1 MISTFYCPECKNEL
15 ILLDNFFLCNNCKIK
30 YSFKNGIGSFPVSI
44 VQNQFNDKIR
54 KLILKIQN
62 TDYNSA
68 IENFVNQNEEFRTS
82 LTYTKYD
89 RSIDSIFHCI
99 GKSTERCLEINSG
112 LGNKTE
118 SLSNI
123 FNNVF
128 SIELNDDFLE
138 FQKIRFNQKNC
149 KNIFIGKSDIFKLPF
164 PDNYFDLVLGNDI
177 INSILKMYNGN
188 ALEIQNK
195 LLKELK
201 RVINSKGKIV
211 FGIDKNLSS
220 TVQIKKYN
228 LKNKSKNVKQSYSY
242 FQNLF
247 KNNGLYTKSYWVVPS
262 YEKPYFSGKIKDELS
277 LKWFFT
283 NLENMVGKQNLSFK
297 KQVFLSLIRKINY
310 VFMQKLLEIFSPS
323 IIFCCGK
330 IPIEETFEDW
340 IERDTNY
347 QNYTMIS
354 RRMKIF
360 FVLLNKKGIPEKLV
374 SIKRYGNSFPEKL
387 ENLERNYPKMND
399 PQKRAWIEEWFS
411 GHSLNPLNLNEV
423 TKAID
428 WLAEFQNNSKHSRM
442 KKNDIQEEIDIIKKG
457 LQYVNHGDLNQYYRW
472 LEDYRKIIEGNEIFK
487 TAIHGDFW
495 ITNILIN
502 EKSKKIYVLDWE
514 LFREKGNPFLDFL
527 TFLYDLMSMT
537 EDNPLETFK
546 KNLKGEGS
554 ASNIINHVKLMM
566 EEHFGFKIEIKIL
579 LRYYLIR
586 KMIPKEHEMKGDIIN
601 RKQTKNEPTLY
612 MKMLDILSK

>member
-15 ILLDNFFLCNNCKIK
+15 VLSDNFFSCNNCKIK
-30 YSFKNGIGSFPVSI
+30 YSFKNGIGLFPISVK
-44 VQNQFNDKIR
+44 QNLFNDKIR
-54 KLILKIQN
+54 KLILRIQN

-68 IENFVNQNEEFRTS
+68 IENFVNENEEFRTS

-89 RSIDSIFHCI
+89 RSVDSIFHCI
-99 GKSTERCLEINSG
+99 GKNTERCLEINSG

-128 SIELNDDFLE
+128 SIEFNDDFLE
-138 FQKIRFNQKNC
+138 FQKIRFEQKKC

-177 INSILKMYNGN
+177 MNSILKMYNGN

-211 FGIDKNLSS
+211 FGINKNLNS
-220 TVQIKKYN
+220 TVQIKKHN
-228 LKNKSKNVKQSYSY
+228 LKNKSKNVKQNYSY

-262 YEKPYFSGKIKDELS
+262 YEKPYFSGKFKDELS

-283 NLENMVGKQNLSFK
+283 NLENMVGKENLSFK

-310 VFMQKLLEIFSPS
+310 GLMQKLLEIFSPS

-330 IPIEETFEDW
+330 MPIDETFEDW

-347 QNYTMIS
+347 ENYTMIS

-360 FVLLNKKGIPEKLV
+360 FVLLNKKGIPEKLI
-374 SIKRYGNSFPEKL
+374 SIKRYGNGFPEKL
-387 ENLERNYPKMND
+387 ENLVRIYPKMND
-399 PQKRAWIEEWFS
+399 PEKRAWIEDWFS
-411 GHSLNPLNLNEV
+411 GNALNPLNKNEV
-423 TKAID
+423 TKAIE
-428 WLAEFQNNSKHSRM
+428 WLIEFQNNSKQKIM
-442 KKNDIQEEIDIIKKG
+442 NKNDIQEEIDIMKKG
-457 LQYVNHGDLNQYYRW
+457 LQYVNHGDLNQYYEW
-472 LEDYRKIIEGNEIFK
+472 LEDYRKFIELNEIFK

-502 EKSKKIYVLDWE
+502 EKSKKIHVLDWE
-514 LFREKGNPFLDFL
+514 LFKQKGNPFLDFL

-566 EEHFGFKIEIKIL
+566 EKHFGFKIDNIIEIL
-579 LRYYLIR
+579 F
-586 KMIPKEHEMKGDIIN
+586 N
-601 RKQTKNEPTLY
+601 
-612 MKMLDILSK
+612 

>member
-15 ILLDNFFLCNNCKIK
+15 VLSDNFFSCNNCKIK
-30 YSFKNGIGSFPVSI
+30 YSFKNGIGLFPISVK
-44 VQNQFNDKIR
+44 QNLFNDKIR
-54 KLILKIQN
+54 KLILRIQN

-68 IENFVNQNEEFRTS
+68 IENFVNENEEFRTS

-89 RSIDSIFHCI
+89 RSVDSIFHCI
-99 GKSTERCLEINSG
+99 GKNTERCLEINSG

-128 SIELNDDFLE
+128 SIEFNDDFLE
-138 FQKIRFNQKNC
+138 FQKIRFEQKKC

-177 INSILKMYNGN
+177 MNSILKMYNGN

-211 FGIDKNLSS
+211 FGINKNLNS
-220 TVQIKKYN
+220 TVQIKKHN

-262 YEKPYFSGKIKDELS
+262 YEKPYFSGKFKDELS

-283 NLENMVGKQNLSFK
+283 NLENMVGKENLSFK

-310 VFMQKLLEIFSPS
+310 GLMQKLLEIFSPS

-330 IPIEETFEDW
+330 MPIDETFEDW

-347 QNYTMIS
+347 ENYTMIS

-360 FVLLNKKGIPEKLV
+360 FVLLNKKGIPEKLI
-374 SIKRYGNSFPEKL
+374 SIKRYGNGFPEKL
-387 ENLERNYPKMND
+387 ENLVRIYPKMND
-399 PQKRAWIEEWFS
+399 PEKRAWIEEWFS
-411 GHSLNPLNLNEV
+411 GNALNPLNENEV
-423 TKAID
+423 TKAIE
-428 WLAEFQNNSKHSRM
+428 WLIEFQNNSKQKIM
-442 KKNDIQEEIDIIKKG
+442 NKNDIQEEIDIMKKG
-457 LQYVNHGDLNQYYRW
+457 LQYVNHGDLKQYYEW
-472 LEDYRKIIEGNEIFK
+472 LEDYRKFIELNEIFK

-502 EKSKKIYVLDWE
+502 EKSKKIHVLDWE
-514 LFREKGNPFLDFL
+514 LFKQKGNPFLDFL

-566 EEHFGFKIEIKIL
+566 EKHFGFKIDIIIL

-586 KMIPKEHEMKGDIIN
+586 KMIPKEHEMKGDIID

-612 MKMLDILSK
+612 MKMLDLMSK

>member
-15 ILLDNFFLCNNCKIK
+15 VLSDNFFSCNNCKIK
-30 YSFKNGIGSFPVSI
+30 YSFKNGIGLFPISVK
-44 VQNQFNDKIR
+44 QNLFNDKIR
-54 KLILKIQN
+54 KLILRIQN

-68 IENFVNQNEEFRTS
+68 IENFVNENEEFRTS

-89 RSIDSIFHCI
+89 RSVDSIFHCI
-99 GKSTERCLEINSG
+99 GKNTERCLEINSG

-128 SIELNDDFLE
+128 SIEFNDDFLE
-138 FQKIRFNQKNC
+138 FQKIRFEQKKC

-177 INSILKMYNGN
+177 MNSILKMYNGN

-211 FGIDKNLSS
+211 FGINKNLNS
-220 TVQIKKYN
+220 TVQIKKHN
-228 LKNKSKNVKQSYSY
+228 LKNKSKNVKQNYSY

-262 YEKPYFSGKIKDELS
+262 YEKPYFSGKFKDELS

-283 NLENMVGKQNLSFK
+283 NLENMVGKENLSFK

-310 VFMQKLLEIFSPS
+310 GLMQKLLEIFSPS

-330 IPIEETFEDW
+330 MPIDETFEDW

-347 QNYTMIS
+347 ENYTMIS

-360 FVLLNKKGIPEKLV
+360 FVLLNKKGIPEKLI
-374 SIKRYGNSFPEKL
+374 SIKRYGNGFPEKL
-387 ENLERNYPKMND
+387 ENLVRIYPKMND
-399 PQKRAWIEEWFS
+399 PEKRAWIEDWFS
-411 GHSLNPLNLNEV
+411 GNALNPLNKNEV
-423 TKAID
+423 TKAIE
-428 WLAEFQNNSKHSRM
+428 WLIEFQNNSKQKIM
-442 KKNDIQEEIDIIKKG
+442 NKNDIQEEIDIMKKG
-457 LQYVNHGDLNQYYRW
+457 LQYVNHGDLNQYYEW
-472 LEDYRKIIEGNEIFK
+472 LEDYRKFIELNEIFK

-502 EKSKKIYVLDWE
+502 EKSKKIHVLDWE
-514 LFREKGNPFLDFL
+514 LFKQKGNPFLDFL

-566 EEHFGFKIEIKIL
+566 EKHFGFKI
-579 LRYYLIR
+579 
-586 KMIPKEHEMKGDIIN
+586 DIII
-601 RKQTKNEPTLY
+601 E
-612 MKMLDILSK
+612 ILFN